1 MGVGLNS
8 SWLLLHEE
16 VRLVVGLSGGGGGW
30 WWLVVV
36 GGESQVQEHIRA
48 GG

>member
-8 SWLLLHEE
+8 SRLLLREE

-30 WWLVVV
+30 WW
-36 GGESQVQEHIRA
+36 GGGEESQVQEHIRT